1 MGDHHQPLAC
11 QSCSPALSG
20 ISAALRS
27 PSKQAQAKLKAAE
40 RARLRAATA
49 LDDANEERDAS
60 AALLQELEDQ
70 DGCLSSLWK
79 AARAKSDA
87 LAAAAAASAAAVTL
101 ARAEEAVKQASTEC
115 QAAAMPA
122 ADGAR
127 VQ

>member
-1 MGDHHQPLAC
+1 MSIMLTGTEWHKR
-11 QSCSPALSG
+11 G
-20 ISAALRS
+20 
-27 PSKQAQAKLKAAE
+27 PSKPFEAGTGQAQGGRTRTL
-40 RARLRAATA
+40 ARRDGI
-49 LDDANEERDAS
+49 DDANEERDAS

-70 DGCLSSLWK
+70 DGCLWK

>member
-11 QSCSPALSG
+11 QSSSPALSG

-70 DGCLSSLWK
+70 DGCLWK